1 MILRYA
7 FPGLQSMVPAQSK
20 RSEAVNSCRV
30 PHVNGRGGLVT
41 SLTINLA
48 IRSLILS
55 TAHTT
60 GFLCNSPL
68 SNVLVATLDCLYSTS
83 EQGTVGNGDTNHAK
97 L

>member
-7 FPGLQSMVPAQSK
+7 SPELQSMVPAQSK
-20 RSEAVNSCRV
+20 LSEVVNCRV

-83 EQGTVGNGDTNHAK
+83 EQGTVGTGTQNHAK